1 MSSEVAAV
9 VAGAGGAAVEP
20 GAAPVVGPAVAELL
34 LAEAAR
40 PFPEKPPTM
49 GLDPALMGDST
60 G

>member
-9 VAGAGGAAVEP
+9 VAGVGGAAVEP
-20 GAAPVVGPAVAELL
+20 EAAPVVGPVVAELL

-49 GLDPALMGDST
+49 ALIRP
-60 G
+60 

>member
-1 MSSEVAAV
+1 MSSEVPAV
-9 VAGAGGAAVEP
+9 VAGAGGAAVEL

-49 GLDPALMGDST
+49 ALIRT
-60 G
+60 